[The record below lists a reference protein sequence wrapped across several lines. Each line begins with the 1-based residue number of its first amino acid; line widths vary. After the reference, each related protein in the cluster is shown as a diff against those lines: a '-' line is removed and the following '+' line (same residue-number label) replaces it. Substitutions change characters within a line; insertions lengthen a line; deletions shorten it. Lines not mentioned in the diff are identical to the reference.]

1 MSTTQKYTELI
12 TSFNNTLLNFENS
25 LKIITLQFDV
35 DIVDTLKS
43 GQIQKFEITAEI
55 AWKCCKLYSEIK
67 LGESIAAPKQ
77 VYKLL
82 LVNEVIKED
91 LYLYLLETVDD
102 RNKLSHIYKE
112 DMYNSIYQNLQ
123 KHLTTLQTLY
133 TIINEA

>member
-12 TSFNNTLLNFENS
+12 SSFNNTLLNFENS

-67 LGESIAAPKQ
+67 LGESIASPKQ

>member
-67 LGESIAAPKQ
+67 LGESIASPKQ